1 MHTFPDDFVSVFVLF
16 PVYQDGDGRMRKN
29 FGGDAADDQGA
40 DTAAAVRS
48 HDDQIGADILR
59 FSDDLKVNLVS
70 AGLIGHTAN
79 AGRFGPGP
87 SGAKRLGSMH
97 FGKRLILRPGVAEL
111 LRIQRNEVKGLRHD
125 KDGDFRAHF
134 LCERDGGIHG
144 QRRER

>member
-1 MHTFPDDFVSVFVLF
+1 MHTFPGDFVSVFVLF

-48 HDDQIGADILR
+48 HDDEIGADIVRLP
-59 FSDDLKVNLVS
+59 DDLKVYLVR
-70 AGLIGHTAN
+70 AGLIGHAAN

-87 SGAKRLGSMH
+87 SSAKRLGSMH
-97 FGKRLILRPGVAEL
+97 LGERLILRASVAEL
-111 LRIQRNEVKGLRHD
+111 LRIQRNEVKRFRHD
-125 KDGDFRAHF
+125 KDGDIRAHF
-134 LCERDGGIHG
+134 LCECDGGIHG